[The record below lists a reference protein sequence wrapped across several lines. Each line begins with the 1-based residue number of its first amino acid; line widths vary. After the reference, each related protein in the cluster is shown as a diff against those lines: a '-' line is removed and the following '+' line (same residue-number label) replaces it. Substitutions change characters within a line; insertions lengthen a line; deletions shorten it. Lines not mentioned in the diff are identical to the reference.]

1 MRAVVWKRQVV
12 LTVERGVV
20 RLVSI
25 PDTRNGGSDE
35 ACWVNRTDLART
47 QRRVRT
53 HLTIGIAEVTKR
65 VGSILRTWCHTPHA
79 TRHTPAK
86 FSVLVRK
93 REGAGANLVG
103 EFVVEL
109 DAFRRLAHRDLVAY
123 PPTIHQ

>member
-1 MRAVVWKRQVV
+1 MRAVVWKRQV

-79 TRHTPAK
+79 SKVQRACEETR
-86 FSVLVRK
+86 
-93 REGAGANLVG
+93 GGWANLVG

-123 PPTIHQ
+123 SPTIHQ

>member
-1 MRAVVWKRQVV
+1 MKTKPSESCRSEAVVR
-12 LTVERGVV
+12 TVESGVV

-65 VGSILRTWCHTPHA
+65 VGSILRTWCHTP
-79 TRHTPAK
+79 AK
-86 FSVLVRK
+86 F
-93 REGAGANLVG
+93 
-103 EFVVEL
+103 
-109 DAFRRLAHRDLVAY
+109 RRAC
-123 PPTIHQ
+123 